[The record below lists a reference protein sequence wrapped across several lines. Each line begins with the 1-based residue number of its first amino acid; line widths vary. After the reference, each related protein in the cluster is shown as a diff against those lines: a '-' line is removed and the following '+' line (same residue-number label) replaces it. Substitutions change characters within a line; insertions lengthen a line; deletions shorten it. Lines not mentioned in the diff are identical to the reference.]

1 MQKQSRKQVKHVRN
15 ALFWKAQ
22 RSKRRERPT
31 QRRNKPSPPQ
41 HRGPGPA
48 RSQPGKGGGGRA
60 TPGTHAPR
68 VRPRPPLCQVGP
80 ASAGGAVIKRRLA
93 VRGALGE
100 YSPRMPPPRSY
111 IKRGRLPPY
120 THTHH
125 TSLTLAQVSSSLPPP
140 LLT

>member
-1 MQKQSRKQVKHVRN
+1 MSEMRFSGKRKG
-15 ALFWKAQ
+15 A
-22 RSKRRERPT
+22 
-31 QRRNKPSPPQ
+31 
-41 HRGPGPA
+41 RG
-48 RSQPGKGGGGRA
+48 GKGQLNAETSQAHPSTAAQAQPEASQAKEEGGRA
-60 TPGTHAPR
+60 TLGMHAPR